1 MRAQGGR
8 REQRALASACI
19 ANAYQ
24 TEAVVP
30 SLISVE
36 MRPQHGRPTYQ
47 GKVAAVAPSN
57 HARGLRFTSC
67 NTAGTAT
74 YIPSLAR
81 SHPTEWRH
89 HSSHRLH
96 EPWKFPIVQSN
107 HQIPRAG
114 RLAAAEKRK
123 RRREARQLPSSVF
136 FLFHRDTPVQN
147 KPPLFTGYTLTNEN
161 LVQNEEPKKNR
172 SVKR

>member
-8 REQRALASACI
+8 REQRVLAPACI

-24 TEAVVP
+24 TKAVVP

-74 YIPSLAR
+74 YVPPLAR
-81 SHPTEWRH
+81 PHPTEWRCNV
-89 HSSHRLH
+89 
-96 EPWKFPIVQSN
+96 PVAMYMYTDT
-107 HQIPRAG
+107 IPHIG
-114 RLAAAEKRK
+114 
-123 RRREARQLPSSVF
+123 S
-136 FLFHRDTPVQN
+136 
-147 KPPLFTGYTLTNEN
+147 TNPESF
-161 LVQNEEPKKNR
+161 Q
-172 SVKR
+172 

>member
-67 NTAGTAT
+67 
-74 YIPSLAR
+74 
-81 SHPTEWRH
+81 
-89 HSSHRLH
+89 
-96 EPWKFPIVQSN
+96 
-107 HQIPRAG
+107 
-114 RLAAAEKRK
+114 K
-123 RRREARQLPSSVF
+123 RREQQHTSRPLLDPTLPNGNTLPHIGSTNPGSS
-136 FLFHRDTPVQN
+136 Q
-147 KPPLFTGYTLTNEN
+147 
-161 LVQNEEPKKNR
+161 
-172 SVKR
+172 